1 MGQTEK
7 KKRGNFNIEELASI
21 PTFAMAKLNNAK
33 DTLAFYWNKTGRF
46 ELYTMN
52 LETKEITQVSDGEL
66 PKGIRAGYLWG
77 KDDRTIFYTKDN
89 DGDEKHDIYS
99 IDIYTKEVIQL
110 TKTEEAQDIP
120 ADVSPDGKWMTFN
133 ANRNQGQMNLYR
145 LNLETKEVK
154 QLTNHANP
162 AMGGTYSKDG
172 SMLAYGT
179 NEEEN
184 LVNADIYLMKPD
196 GSDKRRLVQL
206 KVGSQDRFCDWSED
220 GRFFAFTTDVNGNNQ
235 VAIYHVE
242 TDEIKMFGDGAQAES
257 ASRVIGNDKILA
269 ISNKNASL
277 SPILY
282 DVKTGEKAIL
292 EFPPGISIGSELIN
306 EEEIVMMINRPLS
319 PSTLMRFNLNT
330 QESDIL
336 LETDMGNIDKSLFVD
351 GEHIFYPSLD
361 GTKIPGIVYK
371 PRDFDPNKKYPA
383 IIMPHGGPTA
393 QYFLSFTPSV
403 QYFTDLGYVI
413 LHPNVRGSTGY
424 GSKFRDACIKD
435 WGGKDHEDWM
445 AGREWLIKNASVNP
459 KKVVIYGG
467 SYGGYATLWAMG
479 NSPDL
484 WAAGIAWVPVSD
496 LTSMY
501 DLSMEHF
508 KFMLRQQM
516 GDPIQNRDLWIE
528 RSPLTH
534 IQNMKAPL
542 LLVHGTNDPRC
553 PVSQSHIVVDKL
565 KKHGFKENEDF
576 EYVEYSDEGHGASGD
591 MSGAIR
597 SLKLLD
603 DFLYRKIENK

>member
-1 MGQTEK
+1 MEQKEK
-7 KKRGNFNIEELASI
+7 KKRGNFSIEELASI
-21 PTFAMAKLNNAK
+21 PTFAMAKLNYAK

-52 LETKEITQVSDGEL
+52 LDTKDITQISDGEL

-77 KDDRTIFYTKDN
+77 KDDRTIYFTRDN
-89 DGDEKHDIYS
+89 DGDEKHDIYR
-99 IDIYTKEVIQL
+99 IDIHTKAVTQL
-110 TKTEEAQDIP
+110 TKTKDAQDVP
-120 ADVSPDGKWMTFN
+120 VDVSPDGKWMIIN
-133 ANRNQGQMNLYR
+133 ANRNHGQMNLYR
-145 LNLETKEVK
+145 MNLETKEVN

-162 AMGGTYSKDG
+162 AMGGKYTKDG

-179 NEEEN
+179 NEEKN
-184 LVNADIYLMKPD
+184 LVNADIYLIKPD
-196 GSDKRRLVQL
+196 GSEQRRVVQT
-206 KVGSQDRFCDWSED
+206 KVGSQDSFADWSED
-220 GRFFAFTTDVNGNNQ
+220 GSFFAFTTDVNGNNQ
-235 VAIYHVE
+235 VAIYDVDTE
-242 TDEIKMFGDGAQAES
+242 EINMYGGGSQAES

-269 ISNKNASL
+269 VANKNASL

-282 DVKTGEKAIL
+282 DVKTGAKTTL
-292 EFPPGISIGSELIN
+292 EFPPGVSFGSELVHDD
-306 EEEIVMMINRPLS
+306 EIIMTINRPLS
-319 PSTLMRFNLNT
+319 PSTLIRFNLST
-330 QESDIL
+330 QESEIL
-336 LETDMGNIDKSLFVD
+336 LETDMGSIDKSLFVD

-361 GTKIPGIVYK
+361 GTDIPGIVYK

-393 QYFLSFTPSV
+393 QYFLNFTPSI
-403 QYFTDLGYVI
+403 QYFTDLGYVVF
-413 LHPNVRGSTGY
+413 LPNVRGSTGY
-424 GSKFRDACIKD
+424 GSAFRDACIED
-435 WGGKDHEDWM
+435 WGGKDHEDWI
-445 AGREWLIKNASVNP
+445 AGREWLIKNASVDP
-459 KKVVIYGG
+459 EKVVIYGG

-484 WAAGIAWVPVSD
+484 WAAGVAWVPVSD
-496 LTSMY
+496 LHSMY

-508 KFMLRQQM
+508 KFFLRRQM
-516 GDPIQNRDLWIE
+516 GDPVKNRDLWIE

-542 LLVHGTNDPRC
+542 LLVHGKNDPRC

-565 KKHGFKENEDF
+565 KKHGFKEGEDF
-576 EYVEYSDEGHGASGD
+576 EYVEYGDEGHGASGD

>member
-1 MGQTEK
+1 MGLKEK
-7 KKRGNFNIEELASI
+7 KKRGNFKIEELASI
-21 PTFAMAKLNNAK
+21 PTFAMATLNYAK

-46 ELYTMN
+46 ELYTMKLN
-52 LETKEITQVSDGEL
+52 TKEITQISDGEL

-77 KDDRTIFYTKDN
+77 KDDRTIFFTKDN

-99 IDIYTKEVIQL
+99 IDIHTKAVTQL
-110 TKTEEAQDIP
+110 TNTTESQDMP
-120 ADVSPDGKWMTFN
+120 VDVSPDGKWMIFN
-133 ANRNQGQMNLYR
+133 ANRNHRQMNLFR
-145 LNLETKEVK
+145 MNLETKAVK
-154 QLTNHANP
+154 QLTDHANP
-162 AMGGTYSKDG
+162 AMGGMYSKDG

-184 LVNADIYLMKPD
+184 LVNADIYLIKPD
-196 GSDKRRLVQL
+196 GSEQRRVVQL
-206 KVGSQDRFCDWSED
+206 EVGSQDSFADWSED
-220 GRFFAFTTDVNGNNQ
+220 GSFFAFTTDVNGNNQ
-235 VAIYHVE
+235 VAIYHLE
-242 TDEIKMFGDGAQAES
+242 TEEIKLYGDGSQAES
-257 ASRVIGNDKILA
+257 ASKVIGNDKILA
-269 ISNKNASL
+269 IANKNASL

-282 DVKTGEKAIL
+282 DVKTGEKTTL

-306 EEEIVMMINRPLS
+306 DDEIIMTINRPLS

-330 QESDIL
+330 QESEIL
-336 LETDMGNIDKSLFVD
+336 LETDMGTIDKSLFVD

-361 GTKIPGIVYK
+361 GTEIPGIVYK

-393 QYFLSFTPSV
+393 QYFLYFTPSV

-424 GSKFRDACIKD
+424 GSEFRDACIKD
-435 WGGKDHEDWM
+435 WGGKDHEDWI
-445 AGREWLIKNASVNP
+445 AGREWLIENAAVDP
-459 KKVVIYGG
+459 EKVVIYGG

-484 WAAGIAWVPVSD
+484 WAAGVAWVPVSD
-496 LTSMY
+496 LHSMY
-501 DLSMEHF
+501 ELSMEHF
-508 KFMLRQQM
+508 KFFLRQQM
-516 GDPIQNRDLWIE
+516 GDPVKDKALWIE

-534 IQNMKAPL
+534 IQNMQAPL
-542 LLVHGTNDPRC
+542 LLVHGKNDPRC

-565 KKHGFKENEDF
+565 KQHGFKEGQDF
-576 EYVEYSDEGHGASGD
+576 EYVEYGDEGHGASGD

-603 DFLYRKIENK
+603 DFLYRKVENR

>member
-1 MGQTEK
+1 MGQKEK
-7 KKRGNFNIEELASI
+7 NKRGNFSIEELASI
-21 PTFAMAKLNNAK
+21 PMFAMATLNHAK

-46 ELYTMN
+46 ELYTMQ
-52 LETKEITQVSDGEL
+52 LDTKEITKITDGEL

-77 KDDRTIFYTKDN
+77 KDDRTIFFTKDN

-99 IDIYTKEVIQL
+99 IDIHTKAVTQL
-110 TKTEEAQDIP
+110 TKTAEAQDIP
-120 ADVSPDGKWMTFN
+120 VDVSPDGKRMIFN
-133 ANRNQGQMNLYR
+133 ANRDHGQMNLYR
-145 LNLETKEVK
+145 MNLETKDVK
-154 QLTNHANP
+154 QLTNHSNP
-162 AMGGTYSKDG
+162 ASGGKYSKDG

-179 NEEEN
+179 NEEQN
-184 LVNADIYLMKPD
+184 LINADIYLIKPD
-196 GSDKRRLVQL
+196 GSGQRRVVQT
-206 KVGSQDRFCDWSED
+206 KVGSQDSFSDWSED
-220 GRFFAFTTDVNGNNQ
+220 GSFFAFTTDVNGNNQ
-235 VAIYHVE
+235 VAIYHLE
-242 TDEIKMFGDGAQAES
+242 TEEIKMYGDGSQAES

-269 ISNKNASL
+269 IANKNASL

-282 DVKTGEKAIL
+282 DVKTGVKTTL
-292 EFPPGISIGSELIN
+292 EFPPGVSVGSELVN
-306 EEEIVMMINRPLS
+306 HHEIIMTVNRPLS

-330 QESDIL
+330 QESEVL
-336 LETDMGNIDKSLFVD
+336 LETNMGTIDKSLFVD

-361 GTKIPGIVYK
+361 GTEIPAIVYK

-393 QYFLSFTPSV
+393 QYFLYFTPSV
-403 QYFTDLGYVI
+403 QYFTDLGYVV

-424 GSKFRDACIKD
+424 GSAFRDACIKD
-435 WGGKDHEDWM
+435 WGGKDHEDWI
-445 AGREWLIKNASVNP
+445 AGREWLINNASVDP
-459 KKVVIYGG
+459 EKVVIYGG
-467 SYGGYATLWAMG
+467 SYGGYATLWALG

-484 WAAGIAWVPVSD
+484 WAAGVAWVPVSD
-496 LTSMY
+496 LSSMY

-508 KFMLRQQM
+508 KFFLRRQM
-516 GDPIQNRDLWIE
+516 GDPVKDKALWIE

-542 LLVHGTNDPRC
+542 LLVHGKNDPRC

-565 KKHGFKENEDF
+565 KQHGFKEGEDF
-576 EYVEYSDEGHGASGD
+576 EYIEYSDEGHGASGD

>member
-1 MGQTEK
+1 MGQKEK
-7 KKRGNFNIEELASI
+7 RKRGNFNIEELASI
-21 PTFAMAKLNNAK
+21 PTFAVATLNYAK

-46 ELYTMN
+46 ELYTMK
-52 LETKEITQVSDGEL
+52 LDTKEITQVSDGEL

-77 KDDRTIFYTKDN
+77 RDDRTIYFTKDD

-99 IDIYTKEVIQL
+99 IDIHTKEVTQL
-110 TKTEEAQDIP
+110 TKTKEAQDMP
-120 ADVSPDGKWMTFN
+120 ADVSPDGNWLVFN
-133 ANRNQGQMNLYR
+133 ANRNHGQMNLYR
-145 LNLETKEVK
+145 MNLKTKAVK
-154 QLTNHANP
+154 QLTDYANP
-162 AMGGTYSKDG
+162 AFGGTYSKDG

-184 LVNADIYLMKPD
+184 LVNADIYLIKPD
-196 GSDKRRLVQL
+196 GSEPRRVVQL
-206 KVGSQDRFCDWSED
+206 KVGSQDSFADWSKD
-220 GRFFAFTTDVNGNNQ
+220 GSFFAFTTDVNGNNQ
-235 VAIYHVE
+235 VGIYHVKTE
-242 TDEIKMFGDGAQAES
+242 EIRLYGDGSQAES
-257 ASRVIGNDKILA
+257 ASKVIGNDKILA
-269 ISNKNASL
+269 IANKNASL

-282 DVKTGEKAIL
+282 DVKTGEKTTL
-292 EFPPGISIGSELIN
+292 EFPPGISVGSELLN
-306 EEEIVMMINRPLS
+306 DDEIIMTINRPVS
-319 PSTLMRFNLNT
+319 PSTLMRFNLKT

-336 LETDMGNIDKSLFVD
+336 LETDMGKVDKALFVD
-351 GEHIFYPSLD
+351 GEHIFYPSSD
-361 GTKIPGIVYK
+361 GKEIPGIVYK

-393 QYFLSFTPSV
+393 QYFLYFTPSV
-403 QYFTDLGYVI
+403 QYFTDLGYVV

-435 WGGKDHEDWM
+435 WGGKDHEDWI
-445 AGREWLIKNASVNP
+445 AGRDWLIKHAAVDP
-459 KKVVIYGG
+459 DKVVIYGG

-484 WAAGIAWVPVSD
+484 WAAGVAWVPVSD
-496 LTSMY
+496 LLSMY

-516 GDPIQNRDLWIE
+516 GDPVKDKTLWKE

-542 LLVHGTNDPRC
+542 LLVHGKNDPRC

-565 KKHGFKENEDF
+565 KKHGFKEGEDF
-576 EYVEYSDEGHGASGD
+576 EYVEYADEGHGASGD